1 MNFEDYLQKSKD
13 IADEEKEILDL
24 LSSKG
29 VDTLSKIEIRAVKSS
44 LQTLIENSIG
54 KAKKILKY
62 YNCPIVP
69 SRSKDAVYFLYE
81 CGAISDEMYRG
92 LVSAIGF
99 RNCLVHD
106 YMKFDVDIMFKIL
119 KEKRY
124 MDIYDFIVGD
134 SKYSKTVV
142 SRIESYSL

>member
-1 MNFEDYLQKSKD
+1 MKFEDYLQKSKD
-13 IADEEKEILDL
+13 IANEEKEILDF
-24 LSSKG
+24 LSLKG
-29 VDTLSKIEIRAVKSS
+29 IDTLSKIEIRAVKSS
-44 LQTLIENSIG
+44 LQTLIENAIG
-54 KAKKILKY
+54 KAKRVLKY

-81 CGAISDEMYRG
+81 CGAIGEEMYSA

-106 YMKFDVDIMFKIL
+106 YMKFDIDVMYKIL
-119 KEKRY
+119 EEKRY
-124 MDIYDFIVGD
+124 MDVYDFIVSD
-134 SKYSKTVV
+134 VKYSKTVI